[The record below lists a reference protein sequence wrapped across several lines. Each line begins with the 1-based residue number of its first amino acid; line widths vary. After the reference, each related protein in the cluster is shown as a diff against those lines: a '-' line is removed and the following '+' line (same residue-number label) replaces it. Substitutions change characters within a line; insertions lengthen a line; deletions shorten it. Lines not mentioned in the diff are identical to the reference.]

1 MIEGAPVPS
10 LGLYLLVE
18 RQGSLV
24 KRIFF
29 SPDAPARP
37 GRLAEEIAAY
47 LEQGGPC
54 PPAQLDLS
62 SCTEFQKRIYEVVRA
77 IPRASS
83 MTYGQVAALAGQP
96 GAARAVGRAMAANP
110 FAILI
115 PCHRVVARDG
125 LGGYA
130 YGREIKERLLRLEG
144 HLREES
150 KRFRS

>member
-18 RQGSLV
+18 MEGSLV

-29 SPDAPARP
+29 SPDAPAPP
-37 GRLAEEIAAY
+37 GSLAEEIAAY
-47 LEQGGPC
+47 LEHGGPC
-54 PPAQLDLS
+54 PEAELDFP
-62 SCTEFQKRIYEVVRA
+62 SCTDFQKRIYEMVRC
-77 IPRASS
+77 IPRGSS

-96 GAARAVGRAMAANP
+96 GTARAVGRAMAANP

-115 PCHRVVARDG
+115 PCHRVLARDN

-130 YGREIKERLLRLEG
+130 YGREIKERLLLLEG
-144 HLREES
+144 LR
-150 KRFRS
+150 

>member
-1 MIEGAPVPS
+1 MIEGTPVPS
-10 LGLYLLVE
+10 LGLYLLAE
-18 RQGSLV
+18 MEGRQV

-29 SPDAPARP
+29 SPDAPAPP

-47 LEQGGPC
+47 LENGGPC
-54 PPAQLDLS
+54 PPAELDFS
-62 SCTEFQKRIYEVVRA
+62 RCTDFQKRIYEIVRG
-77 IPRASS
+77 IPRGSS

-115 PCHRVVARDG
+115 PCHRVLARHS

-130 YGREIKERLLRLEG
+130 YGREIKEKLLRLEG
-144 HLREES
+144 LR
-150 KRFRS
+150 

>member
-18 RQGSLV
+18 MEGSLV

-29 SPDAPARP
+29 SPDAPAPP
-37 GRLAEEIAAY
+37 GPLAEEIAAY

-54 PPAQLDLS
+54 PPAELDFS
-62 SCTEFQKRIYEVVRA
+62 SCTDFQKRIYEIVRG
-77 IPRASS
+77 IPRGSS

-115 PCHRVVARDG
+115 PCHRVVARDS

-144 HLREES
+144 LR
-150 KRFRS
+150 